1 MRQNKIDTIQNNF
14 IKYHSHHI
22 LSDLQHS
29 VHVKGYVGGE
39 KTLCQTFS
47 ISLYTHSK
55 KQNKLTV
62 RFSMNLLQK

>member
-29 VHVKGYVGGE
+29 VHVKGYV
-39 KTLCQTFS
+39 KRWKKHYAKLFS
-47 ISLYTHSK
+47 ISLYTHNK
-55 KQNKLTV
+55 KQNK
-62 RFSMNLLQK
+62 